1 VNDRKKLSP
10 RAAALFV
17 FFVLLG
23 LTVGIVQTLWHR
35 H

>member
-1 VNDRKKLSP
+1 VRDRKKLPP

-23 LTVGIVQTLWHR
+23 LVIGIAQTLWHK